1 MKMGIA
7 KEKASLYN
15 KATQTYK
22 EAINMIRNYSTQREK
37 TERIT
42 EKTLIIGIDIASRRH
57 YAQALTWRK
66 VEVTKGLYFYN
77 ERQGFEEFLEWVNHA
92 KQKMGASNII
102 VAMEPTGHYYFALE
116 EYLEKLGI
124 EVVIVNARD
133 VNQMG
138 QYYHN
143 HRSKND
149 PRDAMLIG
157 YLCSEGRYAV
167 TTRPKEGP
175 YAELRELTVRREQ
188 LVKKQMASINELHCL
203 FTQLFPEHKQIKTSG
218 ISEALLVI
226 FLELQTLEAIQAA
239 GWEGLYDILK
249 RHKKYQIGKDKVKQI
264 HALSISS
271 IGIKRKVKAT
281 QTVLTSVIEEY
292 RFYQQ
297 QIKAID
303 NDIIAQL
310 NEMDVA
316 KRLMAIPGIGPIITA
331 TFLAEVGDIANF
343 KSAKQILKLAGY
355 AICTNESGNHKG
367 TRRTSK
373 MGRKRLKKIIY
384 QASLATISNNDDINQ
399 IYMYYTQERKEPL
412 KKMKA
417 VIAIGCKLVR
427 IFFSLLKYNHHYDGQ
442 KMLSDIKRPQGQMA

>member
-1 MKMGIA
+1 
-7 KEKASLYN
+7 
-15 KATQTYK
+15 
-22 EAINMIRNYSTQREK
+22 MIRNYSTQREK
-37 TERIT
+37 IERIT
-42 EKTLIIGIDIASRRH
+42 EKTLIIGIDIASHRH

-66 VEVTKGLYFYN
+66 VEVTKGLYFNN

-92 KQKMGASNII
+92 KQKMGATDII

-116 EYLEKLGI
+116 EYLENLGI

-143 HRSKND
+143 HRSKSD

-175 YAELRELTVRREQ
+175 YAELREYTVRREQ
-188 LVKKQMASINELHCL
+188 LVKKQIASINELHGL

-218 ISEALLVI
+218 ISEGLLVI
-226 FLELQTLEAIQAA
+226 FLELRTLEAIQAA

-249 RHKKYQIGKDKVKQI
+249 RHKKYQTGKDKVKQI
-264 HALSISS
+264 HALSMSS
-271 IGIKRKVKAT
+271 IGIKRNVKAT

-292 RFYQQ
+292 QFYQQ

-303 NDIIAQL
+303 DDIIAQL
-310 NEMDVA
+310 NEMDAA
-316 KRLMAIPGIGPIITA
+316 KKLMAIPGIGPIITA

-343 KSAKQILKLAGY
+343 KNAKQILKLAGY

-384 QASLATISNNDDINQ
+384 QAALATISNNDDINQ
-399 IYMYYTQERKEPL
+399 IYTYYTQERKDPL

-417 VIAIGCKLVR
+417 VIAIGCKLIR
-427 IFFSLLKYNHHYDGQ
+427 IFFSLLTYNHHYDGQ
-442 KMLSDIKRPQGQMA
+442 KMLSDIKRPQGQAA